1 MAARVGSLLGCAA
14 DDVLV
19 CSTGTIGTFLDDAA
33 VAEGI
38 EAAVPALD
46 SSRIAGGQA
55 ARAIMTTDTVPKET
69 VVTGDGFVV
78 GGMAKGAGMVRPDM
92 ATMLAVLTTDAIV
105 APDDL
110 AEGLHTAVDRSFHA
124 LNIDGCGST
133 NDTVIV
139 LASGASGVEPDPLD
153 LAGGLTGACRHLT
166 EQLAADAEGA
176 TRVVAL
182 RVTGAKDDV
191 TARNA
196 GRAITDSALVR
207 ASFYGGDP
215 NWGRLLGALGAS
227 DIDFDPMLVSVSYQG
242 VPVAT
247 GGLAA
252 EHDEESLL
260 AALAAGDFVVAID
273 LGLGS
278 GEATVLTTDL
288 TPQYVRFNGERS

>member
-1 MAARVGSLLGCAA
+1 
-14 DDVLV
+14 
-19 CSTGTIGTFLDDAA
+19 
-33 VAEGI
+33 
-38 EAAVPALD
+38 
-46 SSRIAGGQA
+46 
-55 ARAIMTTDTVPKET
+55 
-69 VVTGDGFVV
+69 VTGDGFVV

-182 RVTGAKDDV
+182 RVTCGHDDV

-215 NWGRLLGALGAS
+215 NWGRLLGALGTS
-227 DIDFDPMLVSVSYQG
+227 GIEFDPMLVSVSYQG
-242 VPVAT
+242 VAVAT
-247 GGLAA
+247 GGVAA

>member
-1 MAARVGSLLGCAA
+1 
-14 DDVLV
+14 
-19 CSTGTIGTFLDDAA
+19 
-33 VAEGI
+33 
-38 EAAVPALD
+38 
-46 SSRIAGGQA
+46 
-55 ARAIMTTDTVPKET
+55 
-69 VVTGDGFVV
+69 
-78 GGMAKGAGMVRPDM
+78 
-92 ATMLAVLTTDAIV
+92 
-105 APDDL
+105 
-110 AEGLHTAVDRSFHA
+110 LHTAVDRSFHA

-182 RVTGAKDDV
+182 RVTGAHDDD

-215 NWGRLLGALGAS
+215 NWGRLLGALGS
-227 DIDFDPMLVSVSYQG
+227 SGIEFDPMLVSVSYQG
-242 VPVAT
+242 VAVAT
-247 GGLAA
+247 GGVAV